1 MKIRYR
7 AHEIPG
13 PTGSPLTRFLGCLLL
28 AALLSPLGLLAQGS
42 CTVPHGLSGAPQGL
56 TIATMPP
63 GSGWVQLTM
72 FRLDTRDEFN
82 QLGSLEPY
90 FAEGHLTTTSL
101 LATAAVGVITGVE
114 VRLHLP
120 VHSLHFDEVSGS
132 RKKVGV
138 GDPRLGVRVDSRLL
152 GLDPASLPVS
162 FALNAGVKFPGSEF
176 PIDAQLIPL
185 TEGQTDRELALE
197 LGRSFAGGALQVIG
211 WAGYR
216 WRGLN
221 EKADRKP
228 GNERFAYLSV
238 GGPVSRFTWR
248 VGVQGLSGAAPR
260 VLGLLL
266 QSDRR
271 SMLEV
276 FPTLGMPIGSG
287 VLEVGAR
294 VPIDGRNL
302 PAGNAV
308 SLSFFLPWGL
318 GGPSVVGLDEF
329 P

>member
-1 MKIRYR
+1 M
-7 AHEIPG
+7 
-13 PTGSPLTRFLGCLLL
+13 TRFLGCLLL
-28 AALLSPLGLLAQGS
+28 AVLLFPSGLLAQGS
-42 CTVPHGLSGAPQGL
+42 CTVPHGISGAPQGL

-72 FRLDTRDEFN
+72 FRLSTRDQFD

-90 FAEGHLTTTSL
+90 FGEGHLKTTSL
-101 LATAAVGVITGVE
+101 LATAAVGVVTGVE
-114 VRLHLP
+114 VRFHLP
-120 VHSLHFDEVSGS
+120 VHSLHFGEVSGA
-132 RKKVGV
+132 RDKVGV
-138 GDPRLGVRVDSRLL
+138 GDPRLSLRLGSRLL
-152 GLDPASLPVS
+152 GLDPESLPVS
-162 FALNAGVKFPGSEF
+162 FGLNAGVKFPGSEF
-176 PIDAQLIPL
+176 PIDSQIIPL
-185 TEGQTDRELALE
+185 TEGQTDWELSLE
-197 LGRSFAGGALQVIG
+197 FGRSLAGGSLQVIG

-221 EKADRKP
+221 EKVDRKP

-238 GGPVSRFTWR
+238 GGPVSRFTWK

-260 VLGLLL
+260 VLGLHLP
-266 QSDRR
+266 SARR

-287 VLEVGAR
+287 FLEVGAR

-318 GGPSVVGLDEF
+318 GDGISVVGMDEF
-329 P
+329 D